1 LYFQTLSSAS
11 LGGEAATYELPA
23 VFGQEL
29 EWPVATFDGNDGS
42 AFSGI
47 SPVAPKKRQSL
58 LPLLT
63 VLFLISYGLMTLL
76 IVEQGS
82 TIQTQ
87 RALIHDLF
95 SDTMQLAAV
104 RSKAILQRNLD
115 TAQRRAQTPGVKPEN
130 PGQDSQV
137 QGPVTQAPS
146 TQSNQS
152 SSCQVF
158 PKVRAQGKNEKK
170 QKPRLKGPSR
180 PAADLTDG
188 RRAVNAI

>member
-1 LYFQTLSSAS
+1 M
-11 LGGEAATYELPA
+11 
-23 VFGQEL
+23 
-29 EWPVATFDGNDGS
+29 ATFDGNDGS

-47 SPVAPKKRQSL
+47 SPVAPQKRQSL

-82 TIQTQ
+82 TIQAQ

-95 SDTMQLAAV
+95 GDTMQLAAV
-104 RSKAILQRNLD
+104 RGKAILQRNLD
-115 TAQRRAQTPGVKPEN
+115 SAQRSAQAPAVKSQN
-130 PGQDSQV
+130 PGRDSQV
-137 QGPVTQAPS
+137 QAPMTQAPS
-146 TQSNQS
+146 SQSNQS

-158 PKVRAQGKNEKK
+158 PKVRAQDKNDKR
-170 QKPRLKGPSR
+170 QKPRFKR
-180 PAADLTDG
+180 PARPEEDLTDV